1 LLPAVFGLLVC
12 AVFLCC
18 VSAGSVEDGV
28 FQFVCFFSFC
38 ADASMRCGFPG
49 GVRMRE
55 SASRS
60 WNKVLRA
67 SLFFA
72 DVHSGG
78 GVGSMSLG
86 LSGSQVS
93 VEALSS
99 SSLCIGV
106 LLGRRLLAMFFSL
119 LWRRAGRCLLQP
131 KLCAAVAGQVKAR
144 GRTSFKGPTADVH
157 ASRMSCSNPMFGV
170 RSLSWW
176 GKVSGLHLRCS
187 VLRMEDRRQCVPR
200 KEMNSKD
207 LLVIST
213 FFWVLCVREGCTVL
227 LIPV

>member
-1 LLPAVFGLLVC
+1 MLPTVFGLLVC
-12 AVFLCC
+12 GVYLCC
-18 VSAGSVEDGV
+18 VVGGGVEDGGGCY
-28 FQFVCFFSFC
+28 VCFFSFC
-38 ADASMRCGFPG
+38 ADGSMWFGFPG
-49 GVRMRE
+49 GAWLRE
-55 SASRS
+55 PASRS

-86 LSGSQVS
+86 LPGSQVS

-119 LWRRAGRCLLQP
+119 FWRRAGRCLLLA

-144 GRTSFKGPTADVH
+144 GRTSFKGPMADVH

-176 GKVSGLHLRCS
+176 GKASGLQLRCS